1 MIEPSQQETELKC
14 PLCGLANLHHY
25 RVEIWERHEDADTGI
40 HVMVLGVDR
49 PTFGRG
55 TPQVTVDSAMGGN
68 PSDRRHG
75 LRIFF
80 WCEHCTDEIELALD
94 QHKGTTFLR
103 CASTQK
109 KIR

>member
-1 MIEPSQQETELKC
+1 
-14 PLCGLANLHHY
+14 
-25 RVEIWERHEDADTGI
+25 VEVWEREEDAGTGI
-40 HVMVLGVDR
+40 HVTVDGVDR
-49 PTFGRG
+49 PTAGRG
-55 TPQVTVDSAMGGN
+55 VPRVTVDADMEGN

-103 CASTQK
+103 CASTEK